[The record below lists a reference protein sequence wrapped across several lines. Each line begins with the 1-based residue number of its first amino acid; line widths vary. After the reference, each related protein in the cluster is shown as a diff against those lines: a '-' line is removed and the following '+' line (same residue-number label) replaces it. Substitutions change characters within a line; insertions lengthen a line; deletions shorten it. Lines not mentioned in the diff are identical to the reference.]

1 VAVRLGPQILSAR
14 MARCCELVAAL
25 MQRAQ
30 RAESVA
36 RLRRRE
42 RLATATVRLSAGL
55 RANADVHRNRIDR
68 QRERVAALAER
79 SERATRL
86 LLRHR
91 MTSLERCGQLL
102 TALSHRGVLARGFA
116 LVRDLEGHPLRRAD
130 QVSAGMRL
138 DVEFS
143 DGRVRAR
150 AEGSD
155 AVAPGKTDSVPAI
168 KPRGPPCSDAQLSP
182 QISRATSTTS

>member
-1 VAVRLGPQILSAR
+1 MAVRLGPQILTAR
-14 MARCCELVAAL
+14 MSRCCELVTAL
-25 MQRAQ
+25 VERAK

-42 RLATATVRLSAGL
+42 RLATATVRLAAGL

-79 SERATRL
+79 SERAARL

-116 LVRDLEGHPLRRAD
+116 LVRDLEGRPLRQAA
-130 QVSAGMRL
+130 QVNAGMRL

-143 DGRVRAR
+143 DGHVRVL
-150 AEGSD
+150 AEGSTT
-155 AVAPGKTDSVPAI
+155 ASAGKSQPLPATR
-168 KPRGPPCSDAQLSP
+168 PRGRRGSGDSGQGSLFDA
-182 QISRATSTTS
+182 

>member
-1 VAVRLGPQILSAR
+1 

-25 MQRAQ
+25 MQRAE

-36 RLRRRE
+36 RLRRANW
-42 RLATATVRLSAGL
+42 LATATVRLSAGL

-79 SERATRL
+79 SERAARL

-91 MTSLERCGQLL
+91 VTSLNAAGNCDRPLPSRL
-102 TALSHRGVLARGFA
+102 LARGFA
-116 LVRDLEGHPLRRAD
+116 LVRDLEGHPLRQAA
-130 QVSAGMRL
+130 QVSADMRL
-138 DVEFS
+138 DIEFS
-143 DGRVRAR
+143 DGHVRAC

-155 AVAPGKTDSVPAI
+155 DTAPAKIRNRAGNQAARTAWRCDS
-168 KPRGPPCSDAQLSP
+168 GQGSLFEH
-182 QISRATSTTS
+182 